1 MKVTLFVLVLFHS
14 FSSIAQQTLASSGGN
29 FIGSTSQ
36 MSFTVGE
43 AFYEIKG
50 NSKDGLQQGF
60 VVNRIAIYSS
70 LHLSVYPNP
79 TADFLYFK
87 VEDMNYENLHYR
99 IIDFTG
105 ILLASGEIQ
114 ADSRISLQHIPS
126 QTLFLQCYRNAYEQV
141 IYKVIKLN

>member
-1 MKVTLFVLVLFHS
+1 MKVTLFVLVLFRS

-60 VVNRIAIYSS
+60 IVNRIAIYSS

-87 VEDMNYENLHYR
+87 VEDLNYKNLHYR

-141 IYKVIKLN
+141 IYKIIKLN

>member
-43 AFYEIKG
+43 AFYAIKG

-87 VEDMNYENLHYR
+87 VEDLNYENLHYR

-141 IYKVIKLN
+141 IYKIIKLN

>member
-1 MKVTLFVLVLFHS
+1 MKVTLLVLVLFHS
-14 FSSIAQQTLASSGGN
+14 FSSVGQQTLASSGGN
-29 FIGSTSQ
+29 FIGSKAQ

-43 AFYEIKG
+43 VFYENKG

-60 VVNRIAIYSS
+60 VVNRVAIFSS

-87 VEDMNYENLHYR
+87 VEDQNYENLHYR

-105 ILLASGEIQ
+105 VLLASGEIQ

-141 IYKVIKLN
+141 IYKIIKLN